1 MAGELVDAAA
11 LERFDLTMSKI
22 KTCETYL
29 WDGRMFA
36 TGVVSDVCGRC
47 RGARLDH
54 ADQKKPR
61 MTNRERS
68 KLISRFAH
76 AAAHQR
82 FLAR

>member
-1 MAGELVDAAA
+1 M
-11 LERFDLTMSKI
+11 I
-22 KTCETYL
+22 
-29 WDGRMFA
+29 
-36 TGVVSDVCGRC
+36 CGRC